1 MATRETQTARV
12 RSYFYLYNTSVAS
25 KEHSHRIFDKT
36 LEDRKKFGARPVAI
50 CAFVRMRFCN
60 GRALLYSGRGAVSLL
75 KGYRLSEEKLRGPPT
90 PSSAETT
97 LIVSASCGAR
107 GDERFCQKSAAIL
120 DFLHSYLMSAL
131 GRQRPLSGV

>member
-25 KEHSHRIFDKT
+25 KQHSHRIFDKT
-36 LEDRKKFGARPVAI
+36 LGDRKKFGAGARRHLWLSCGCGFATVERCCTQA
-50 CAFVRMRFCN
+50 
-60 GRALLYSGRGAVSLL
+60 GDAVSLL

-107 GDERFCQKSAAIL
+107 GNERIC
-120 DFLHSYLMSAL
+120 
-131 GRQRPLSGV
+131 